1 MTEDSFFKKLQNAHI
16 EINNPILD
24 PTVTNKDEI
33 TKTGIDRV
41 FDKNINLSTN
51 KLTWRDEE
59 GLFSWKNMDRTKNV
73 LHINP
78 KKGVIEGDLTEFN
91 SDDVSYMYWNA
102 PRIQSFDMPNDAYA
116 RKEYQK
122 EYQSDLNYAIKKEL
136 SGIPSEYGYTRSAS
150 EADKNVQRGLVDK
163 HDYSP
168 VFDSNNLERISGKNA
183 GLEQFDKDLA
193 RKELIEYSNRQQR
206 KYAREQE
213 SWYDPILSLGSMD
226 IDIMNPNEIA
236 NKMQESLFDAFDAGE
251 NAYDWTIDTGEN
263 AYDWTID
270 TAENAY
276 DLAKK
281 NYEDF
286 DINDVVK
293 RAKKNYE
300 DFDINKIYKTAVDI
314 NNWNVKQA
322 EYIKNKAVDIK
333 NKALGW
339 AASIV
344 GIGTN

>member
-91 SDDVSYMYWNA
+91 SDDVSYMYWNV

-193 RKELIEYSNRQQR
+193 RKELIEYSNRQKR

-213 SWYDPILSLGSMD
+213 SWYDRYVSRVD
-226 IDIMNPNEIA
+226 DIMNPNEIA
-236 NKMQESLFDAFDAGE
+236 DKMQESLFDAFDAGE
-251 NAYDWTIDTGEN
+251 NAYDWTIDTAKN
-263 AYDWTID
+263 AYKV
-270 TAENAY
+270 Y
-276 DLAKK
+276 D
-281 NYEDF
+281 NF
-286 DINDVVK
+286 DSREFISDK
-293 RAKKNYE
+293 Y
-300 DFDINKIYKTAVDI
+300 DDIM
-314 NNWNVKQA
+314 NWNA
-322 EYIKNKAVDIK
+322 DDLIKDTYDDIK
-333 NKALGW
+333 NW

>member
-1 MTEDSFFKKLQNAHI
+1 MGNTHCGNVFRRTIGEGEIMTEDSFFKKLQNAHI

-251 NAYDWTIDTGEN
+251 NAYDWTIDTAKN
-263 AYDWTID
+263 AYKV
-270 TAENAY
+270 Y
-276 DLAKK
+276 D
-281 NYEDF
+281 NF
-286 DINDVVK
+286 DSREFISDK
-293 RAKKNYE
+293 Y
-300 DFDINKIYKTAVDI
+300 DDIM
-314 NNWNVKQA
+314 NWNA
-322 EYIKNKAVDIK
+322 DDLIKDTYDDIK
-333 NKALGW
+333 NW